1 MMTTFNI
8 TSAARAAGVGRA
20 SVWRAIKS
28 GRLSATTNERGERVI
43 DLTELLRVF
52 GPLKSDGQPETP
64 ASAQDEQAETLSSGA
79 GAVPAM
85 MFIETLR
92 EQLDDARVREQALI
106 TERDRLLAML
116 EVEQAA
122 RRDLETK
129 LLPAPAPVP
138 PPKPAPASHRRVW
151 LLLILL
157 VVTMVGLVVT
167 LINPNLIEILM
178 VNLDRT
184 LL

>member
-1 MMTTFNI
+1 MTTFNI

-43 DLTELLRVF
+43 DLAELLRVF
-52 GPLKSDGQPETP
+52 GPLKSDGQPETL

-79 GAVPAM
+79 GAVPAVM
-85 MFIETLR
+85 LIETLR
-92 EQLDDARVREQALI
+92 EQLDDARGREQALI
-106 TERDRLLAML
+106 AERDRLLTML
-116 EVEQAA
+116 EGEQAA

-129 LLPAPAPVP
+129 LLPAPAPKPSP
-138 PPKPAPASHRRVW
+138 PSHRRVW

-157 VVTMVGLVVT
+157 VALLAFVGWRWRDAIHAIVATLV
-167 LINPNLIEILM
+167 N
-178 VNLDRT
+178 
-184 LL
+184 